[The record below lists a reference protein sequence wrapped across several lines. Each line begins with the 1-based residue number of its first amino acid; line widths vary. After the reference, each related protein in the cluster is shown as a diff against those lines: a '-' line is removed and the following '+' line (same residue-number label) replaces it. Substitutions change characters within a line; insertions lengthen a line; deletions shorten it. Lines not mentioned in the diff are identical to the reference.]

1 MSTTATDTAAE
12 ILASFALSF
21 GAIFDRIGWAEDEI
35 AQAVTRHPEQ
45 ADAIYHSFS
54 LLSGGDAAERMSVE
68 AVYRAH
74 AREIL
79 ERVARGQDTRPGTA
93 VEVVIGLLAAA
104 ERAPLSQRGVRP
116 VRAPVGRCGPA
127 GSRRVHRE
135 AGTHRGAARLAHRRR
150 GSRRPPR
157 MPERRPQARAH
168 RVRRLAPRPAGALHL
183 RRVSGERPADP
194 IRRGAPPP
202 RRSIVGPHP

>member
-1 MSTTATDTAAE
+1 MSTTTTDTAAE
-12 ILASFALSF
+12 ILASFEQSF

-35 AQAVTRHPEQ
+35 AQAASRHPER

-79 ERVARGQDTRPGTA
+79 ERIAHGQDTRPGTA

-104 ERAPLSQRGVRP
+104 ERAPLSHEGFGLCARLWAV
-116 VRAPVGRCGPA
+116 A
-127 GSRRVHRE
+127 GLPDHDGFAGKLEHIE
-135 AGTHRGAARLAHRRR
+135 ALHAARIDAEEADARRACR
-150 GSRRPPR
+150 DD
-157 MPERRPQARAH
+157 ARKLGRIECDGWHHGQQVPCTYA
-168 RVRRLAPRPAGALHL
+168 A
-183 RRVSGERPADP
+183 
-194 IRRGAPPP
+194 
-202 RRSIVGPHP
+202 